1 MKRRDFL
8 KAAGTGA
15 LVASSATTVS
25 ARENLPVPEDAVG
38 MLYDATLCIGCRA
51 CVVKCK
57 EINGAPPETVEGE
70 EHWDMAQELSA
81 DTLTI
86 IQAFNADTG
95 PDIPNLADGTFS
107 FSKRQ
112 CMHCVDPGCVT
123 VCPVSAMQK
132 HPTTGIVSHDPDVC
146 IGCRY
151 CVLACPYNVPKYEY
165 DETFG
170 QIQKCQLCNQP
181 GVERID
187 NGQITGCTEVCPTGA
202 NIFGPRK
209 ELLAEAKRR
218 AELKEGDTYTY
229 PLQSIDSTYRYETQ
243 VKADY
248 QQHIFGEKEGGGTQ
262 VLVVAGTPITNLGL
276 PELPER
282 SYAANSETVQHT
294 IYGGMLAP
302 AGLLAGLLYLARR
315 NTKGDDKDE

>member
-15 LVASSATTVS
+15 LIATSAGTAS
-25 ARENLPVPEDAVG
+25 ARDNLPVSEEAVG

-57 EINGAPPETVEGE
+57 EINEMPPELVEGAE
-70 EHWDMAQELSA
+70 QWDMAEELSA

-86 IQAFNADTG
+86 IQAYNGATGGNAAR
-95 PDIPNLADGTFS
+95 LEDGTFS

-112 CMHCVDPGCVT
+112 CMHCVDAGCVS
-123 VCPVSAMQK
+123 VCPVKAMK
-132 HPTTGIVSHDPDVC
+132 KDPKTGIVSHDPDAC

-151 CVLACPYNVPKYEY
+151 CVMACPYNVPKYEY
-165 DETFG
+165 DEAFG
-170 QIQKCQLCNQP
+170 QIQKCQLCNQK

-187 NGQITGCTEVCPTGA
+187 QGQITGCTEVCPTGA
-202 NIFGPRK
+202 NIFGTRK

-218 AELKEGDTYTY
+218 LQLKKGDTYRY
-229 PLQSIDSTYRYETQ
+229 QLSSIDSPHTYETQ

-262 VLVVAGTPITNLGL
+262 VLVLAGTPITNLGL

-294 IYGGMLAP
+294 LYGGMIAP
-302 AGLLAGLLYLARR
+302 AGILAGLIYLARR
-315 NTKGDDKDE
+315 NTKGGDHDE